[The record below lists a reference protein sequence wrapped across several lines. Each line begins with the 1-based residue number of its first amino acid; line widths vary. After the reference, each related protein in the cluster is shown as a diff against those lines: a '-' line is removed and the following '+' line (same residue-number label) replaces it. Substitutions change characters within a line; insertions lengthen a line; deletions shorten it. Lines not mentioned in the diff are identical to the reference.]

1 MITRTKVMQS
11 LKPKRAKTELEKAK
25 AKAKRDKWENAFLFL
40 WKALNGPILER
51 EFKFHN
57 ERKWRFD
64 FAHLETRVAIEIEGG
79 TWSGGRH
86 TRGSGYSKDCEKYN
100 SAALLGWKVFRLTSD
115 MVTTKNANAILQTII
130 RHERANNQ

>member
-1 MITRTKVMQS
+1 MS
-11 LKPKRAKTELEKAK
+11 YLKPKRTKTELEKARS
-25 AKAKRDKWENAFLFL
+25 KAKREKWENAFLFL

-64 FAHLETRVAIEIEGG
+64 FAHLETRVAIEVEGG

-86 TRGSGYSKDCEKYN
+86 SRGAGYSADCEKYN
-100 SAALLGWKVFRLTSD
+100 SATELGWKVFRLTSD
-115 MVTTKNANAILQTII
+115 MITTKNANMILQTII